1 MEKSLAARSLAR
13 QRAAGGPAEAGVAGI
28 SPPGAA
34 FSRQPAD
41 FYTALI

>member
-1 MEKSLAARSLAR
+1 LFLGRWEPAQAGL
-13 QRAAGGPAEAGVAGI
+13 AGG

-41 FYTALI
+41 FYTALEQSPA